1 MTELPFWKIELS
13 VQLWYKFRGTNN
25 WPGNKLRE
33 KRYIKSKIDN
43 IPDRFNFTLVY
54 IKYITE
60 RLKGKNLKFT
70 LKTNGDFDLFG
81 KKLYA
86 IYESG
91 ERVSPFY
98 SANEWDGWKI
108 EKVLMKYW
116 L

>member
-1 MTELPFWKIELS
+1 MTLKAI
-13 VQLWYKFRGTNN
+13 
-25 WPGNKLRE
+25 RE
-33 KRYIKSKIDN
+33 YLKES
-43 IPDRFNFTLVY
+43 LQ
-54 IKYITE
+54 TE
-60 RLKGKNLKFT
+60 RLKGKKLKFT

-91 ERVSPFY
+91 ERISPFY

-108 EKVLMKYW
+108 EKALMKYW